1 MRGPRAWVSAARGSA
16 DQKVLG
22 TRRCDERAPFRVG
35 AVIIHVQTLR
45 HCVEKRSKELV
56 LAGGEELLPPPNLE
70 LAHS

>member
-1 MRGPRAWVSAARGSA
+1 VRGRRAWVSAARGSA
-16 DQKVLG
+16 DHVLR

-56 LAGGEELLPPPNLE
+56 LAGRGNKK